1 MRAIFL
7 FFGKIKKEILKFC
20 RILFIGSGILNNELI
35 NEIRKSVNIVDVIS
49 SYMPLT
55 KKGKNYFGVC
65 PFHDDHSPSMSVAE
79 DKQIYKCFSCGE
91 SGNVFTF
98 LEKYENI
105 SFLEAV
111 KKCADL
117 SGIEFNYGKSIQ
129 KNYNQDL
136 YDIYKFAS
144 KLYQNNL
151 HSKEGKEAREY
162 LKNRKLDDNII
173 KEFEIGLSLNQ
184 ASILTDALKK
194 KYDEKTLIKSGLVSE
209 GDYNLYDIYR
219 NRIMFPLYDLSGNIV
234 GYNGRIYN
242 SNNKNDSKYI
252 NSKETPIFKKG
263 ELLFNYHRA
272 KKEAREYK
280 FVIVVEGQID
290 AIRCY
295 QAGYKN
301 VVASLGTAITK
312 EHAMLLRKLSNNIV
326 LCFDGDSAGEKATN
340 AAIEQLSTLA
350 LEPKIVRLEES
361 LDPDEYILKYGKE
374 RFKDKIENALN
385 IMQYKEIIIKKD
397 MDLSRTED
405 LALYTNKMIKEINN
419 INDDV
424 LREISINKLAS
435 ETNLEVKFI
444 KSKLDKKKEIKI
456 PIKKNIIKYSKYEKS
471 EQALIYYMLK
481 SIDVIKIY
489 EKKITFMPT
498 DRYRKLALKID
509 CFYKEFGYI
518 DVADFMSYINSDDV
532 SINALSE
539 ILNLDLNDS
548 YDEEAILDYLNNIKS
563 YNDRSL
569 SNKYQKELKE
579 EVSLEKKIE
588 LANKAI
594 EYKIRSESNE

>member
-117 SGIEFNYGKSIQ
+117 SGIEFNYGKSTQ

-419 INDDV
+419 ISDDV

-435 ETNLEVKFI
+435 ETNLEVIFI

-518 DVADFMSYINSDDV
+518 DVADFMTYINGDDI

-539 ILNLDLNDS
+539 ILNLDFNDS

-569 SNKYQKELKE
+569 SNKYKKELKE

>member
-1 MRAIFL
+1 M
-7 FFGKIKKEILKFC
+7 
-20 RILFIGSGILNNELI
+20 NNELI

-117 SGIEFNYGKSIQ
+117 SGIEFNYGKSTQ

-151 HSKEGKEAREY
+151 HSKEGKEARDY

-518 DVADFMSYINSDDV
+518 DVADFMTYINGDDI

-569 SNKYQKELKE
+569 SNKYKKELKE

>member
-1 MRAIFL
+1 M
-7 FFGKIKKEILKFC
+7 
-20 RILFIGSGILNNELI
+20 NNELI
-35 NEIRKSVNIVDVIS
+35 NEIRKSVNIVDVVS
-49 SYMPLT
+49 SYIPLT

-79 DKQIYKCFSCGE
+79 DKQIYKCFSCGA
-91 SGNVFTF
+91 SGNIFTF
-98 LEKYENI
+98 IENYENI

-111 KKCADL
+111 KKCADI
-117 SGIEFNYGKSIQ
+117 SGIEFNYLKKQ
-129 KNYNQDL
+129 EKNHNQEL

-162 LKNRKLDDNII
+162 LKNRQITDDII
-173 KEFEIGLSLNQ
+173 KEFDIGLSLNQ
-184 ASILTDALKK
+184 ANILTTALLK
-194 KYDEKTLIKSGLVSE
+194 KYDEKTLIKSGLVNE

-252 NSKETPIFKKG
+252 NSKESPIFKKG

-272 KKEAREYK
+272 KVEARDYK

-290 AIRCY
+290 AIRLY
-295 QAGYKN
+295 QAGYRN

-312 EHAMLLRKLSNNIV
+312 EHAMLLRKLSNDII

-340 AAIEQLSTLA
+340 AAIEQLSHLA
-350 LEPKIVRLEES
+350 IEPKIVRLEES
-361 LDPDEYILKYGKE
+361 LDPDEYILKYGAD

-385 IMQYKEIIIKKD
+385 IMQYKELVLKKNI
-397 MDLSRTED
+397 DLTNVED
-405 LALYTNKMIKEINN
+405 LALYTNNMIEELNK

-424 LREISINKLAS
+424 LKEISINKLAS
-435 ETNLEVKFI
+435 ETKLDVKFI
-444 KSKLDKKKEIKI
+444 KSKLDNKKEVKI
-456 PIKKNIIKYSKYEKS
+456 PVKKTVIKYSKYEKS
-471 EQALIYYMLK
+471 EQGLIYYMLK
-481 SIDVIKIY
+481 SIDVIKVY
-489 EKKITFMPT
+489 EKKITYMPT

-509 CFYKEFGYI
+509 CFYKEYGYI
-518 DVADFMSYINSDDV
+518 DIADFMTYINEDDI
-532 SINALSE
+532 STNALSE
-539 ILNLDLNDS
+539 ILNLNLKDE
-548 YDEEAILDYLNNIKS
+548 YDNEAILDYLNNIKR
-563 YNDRSL
+563 YNDKNL
-569 SNKYQKELKE
+569 SNKYKKELKE

-588 LANKAI
+588 LAKKAI

>member
-518 DVADFMSYINSDDV
+518 DVADFMTYINGDDI

-539 ILNLDLNDS
+539 ILNLDFNDS

-569 SNKYQKELKE
+569 SNKYKKELKE

-588 LANKAI
+588 LAKKAI